1 MSAFPEK
8 SVTMM
13 YGSMLC
19 SVARGWVGVKYPGKN
34 HYLTLERPPIYYS
47 PFLKIA
53 NSAHAF
59 DLLNVNV
66 SAT

>member
-13 YGSMLC
+13 YGSTLL
-19 SVARGWVGVKYPGKN
+19 ALRGWVCVKYPGKN